1 MTISQLLCVAD
12 LCISD
17 YSSLVFE
24 YALFERQMVFYAPD
38 LEQYFDERGFYYD
51 YDTLTPGPVFRE
63 QEALIN
69 YVKGLNLAPTEQ
81 VQSFRQ
87 RFMSACD
94 GHATERILDYI
105 GIM

>member
-1 MTISQLLCVAD
+1 
-12 LCISD
+12 
-17 YSSLVFE
+17 
-24 YALFERQMVFYAPD
+24 
-38 LEQYFDERGFYYD
+38 
-51 YDTLTPGPVFRE
+51 VFRE